1 MLETIN
7 EENVMKNDSMTA
19 QEVAPI
25 EEIELENHFPS
36 ELAEPI
42 WSVVTYETVA
52 ATGLTYDEAEK
63 LSEKL
68 KTEKASGLCIITDE
82 AASRISD

>member
-1 MLETIN
+1 
-7 EENVMKNDSMTA
+7 MKKDSMTA
-19 QEVAPI
+19 QEVAPTD
-25 EEIELENHFPS
+25 EIESETPLPS
-36 ELAEPI
+36 ELVEPI

-68 KTEKASGLCIITDE
+68 KTEKVSGLCIITDE
-82 AASRISD
+82 AANRISN